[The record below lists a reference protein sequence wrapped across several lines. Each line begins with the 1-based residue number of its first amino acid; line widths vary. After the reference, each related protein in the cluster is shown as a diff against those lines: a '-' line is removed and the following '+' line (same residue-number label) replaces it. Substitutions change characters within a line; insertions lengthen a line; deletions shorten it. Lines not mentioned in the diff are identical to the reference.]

1 MIVGLE
7 EAQAEHNRTLSIGH
21 QLSENHNRVLY
32 ENKKD
37 GRRITMGELLDGIPE
52 GSLLRSHTAIMVENT
67 RRYLDSME
75 ETTKLVNIGDFEK
88 YAFPMVRAIFPN
100 LAAHNLASVQ
110 PMLGPVS
117 LVFFMKFLYG
127 LTKGAAVA
135 GQDVIENPN
144 QSYGSEDIDV
154 EEVGTG
160 TGAATNFT
168 GTLTYLPVK
177 PGTLVFTSVVGAVTL
192 ECSDDGNGN
201 IIGDIGA
208 GTNTINY
215 STGAFDFD
223 FSSAPD
229 SGEAVNA
236 AYSFDMEANDTVP
249 SIDMQLTSSPVT
261 ARTRKLRTRWSLEAA
276 QDLRNLHGLE
286 AEIEQVAAV
295 SNELKFEIDREIIDN
310 MDAIGANTGTPFSKT
325 PLTGISFTEHKLNF
339 VDTLIADSNA
349 IFSATQRALGT
360 WMVCGINVASL
371 VESLPGF
378 VPSPRPRGTRAVYK
392 AGVLNGQ
399 WDVWKDPNFST
410 DRFLMG
416 YQGDAMWEVGFIF
429 APYILAFTTATIML
443 DDFIGRKGM
452 ASRYGKKTIDRD
464 TSRSLLAGKP
474 PLVI

>member
-1 MIVGLE
+1 MIVGLD
-7 EAQAEHNRTLSIGH
+7 EAQAEHNRL
-21 QLSENHNRVLY
+21 LSEGHRLASQHNRVLY
-32 ENKKD
+32 ENQKE
-37 GRRITMGELLDGIPE
+37 GRKITMAELMEGIPDT
-52 GSLLRSHTAIMVENT
+52 GLLRSHTAIMIENM
-67 RRYLDSME
+67 YQYMSNLSE
-75 ETTKLVNIGDFEK
+75 ATKLVNIGDFEK

-135 GQDVIENPN
+135 GTDIIENPN
-144 QSYGSEDIDV
+144 ANYASEEIDV

-168 GTLTYLPVK
+168 GNLTYLPVK
-177 PGTLVFTSVVGAVTL
+177 PGTVKFTSEDASSNAMEIT
-192 ECSDDGNGN
+192 DDGNGN
-201 IIGDIGA
+201 LIGDVGA

-215 STGAFDFD
+215 SSGAFNLD
-223 FSSAPD
+223 FSAAPA
-229 SGEAVNA
+229 SGEPVNA
-236 AYSFDMEANDTVP
+236 AYSYDMEANDTVP
-249 SIDMQLTSSPVT
+249 DIDMQLTSAPVT
-261 ARTRKLRTRWSLEAA
+261 AKTRKLRTRWSLEAA

-295 SNELKFEIDREIIDN
+295 SNELKFEIDREIITN
-310 MDAIGANTGTPFSKT
+310 MNAIANNTVTAFSKS
-325 PLTGISFTEHKLNF
+325 PGTGISFTEHKLNF
-339 VDTLIADSNA
+339 NDKLIEASNE
-349 IFSATQRALGT
+349 IFKATQRATGT

-378 VPSPRPRGTRAVYK
+378 VPSPRPKGTRAVYK

-399 WDVWKDPNFST
+399 YDVWKDPNFQQN
-410 DRFLMG
+410 DYLMG

-443 DDFIGRKGM
+443 DDFQGRKGM
-452 ASRYGKKTIDRD
+452 ASRYGKKTIDGNFY
-464 TSRSLLAGKP
+464 TQGSITA
-474 PLVI
+474 